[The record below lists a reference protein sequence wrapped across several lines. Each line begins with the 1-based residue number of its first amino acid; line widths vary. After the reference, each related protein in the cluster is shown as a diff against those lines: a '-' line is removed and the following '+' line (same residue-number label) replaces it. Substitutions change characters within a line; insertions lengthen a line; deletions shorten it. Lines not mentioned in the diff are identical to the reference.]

1 MSKGSDIAAE
11 VAQGIR
17 EAGAET
23 GQGVPLTATLV
34 RSGAGGGN
42 PWDPDPGAI
51 ERHTITVVDSYRTV
65 RNIDGTIARRE
76 HVLKMAVEPGGPV
89 PQMNDQVELNGLTY
103 EIADITPTAPGGVVL
118 LWELRL
124 DR

>member
-1 MSKGSDIAAE
+1 MSGLDIAAE

-23 GQGVPLTATLV
+23 GDGTPLTAVLV
-34 RSGAGGGN
+34 RSGAGSGN
-42 PWDPDPGAI
+42 PWDPGPGTA

-76 HVLKMAVEPGGPV
+76 HVLKMAAEPGGPT
-89 PQMNDQVELNGLTY
+89 PQMNDQVELKGLTY
-103 EIADITPTAPGGVVL
+103 EIADIIPTAPGGIVV